1 MSFTQKRFSRQYSRF
16 NLAGVALLALLLL
29 SSPWLT
35 MPAPAF
41 AADPPAAQ
49 AETASGVLDARAAS
63 YLDQLLGEI
72 NERRARAGS
81 PPVVYAGIEANEA
94 VGQYL
99 ADLTPRM
106 VAARSCFHGNGNPV
120 SPGWDY
126 VKLSGFGG
134 EARGEVLACPG
145 DNGFWTA
152 PKIADGWWDSPS
164 HWRSLYGD
172 PRVNAI
178 ACGTFGAQ
186 NGGRAYQT
194 IACVTYKV

>member
-1 MSFTQKRFSRQYSRF
+1 MITRFRRFSRHLLRF
-16 NLAGVALLALLLL
+16 QLPRVALLFVLLL
-29 SSPWLT
+29 SSPWLAL
-35 MPAPAF
+35 PAPAF
-41 AADPPAAQ
+41 AADPSSAQ
-49 AETASGVLDARAAS
+49 IEAASGLLDARASS

-72 NERRARAGS
+72 NERRAKAGS
-81 PPVVYAGIEANEA
+81 PPVVFAGMEANQA

-106 VAARSCFHGNGNPV
+106 VAMHSCFHGNNNPV

-126 VKLSGFGG
+126 VKVSGFGG

-152 PKIADGWWDSPS
+152 PKIADGWWNSPS